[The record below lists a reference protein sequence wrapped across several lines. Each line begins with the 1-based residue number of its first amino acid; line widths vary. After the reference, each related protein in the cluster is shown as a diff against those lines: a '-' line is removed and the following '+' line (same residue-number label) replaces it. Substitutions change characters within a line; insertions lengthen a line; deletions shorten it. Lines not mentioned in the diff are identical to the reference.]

1 MRLQNPLR
9 RPIRR
14 THLNCPS
21 DVTPP
26 PWRKTRRAKL
36 VFALATAFST
46 LY

>member
-14 THLNCPS
+14 TRLICPS
-21 DVTPP
+21 DLMPRL
-26 PWRKTRRAKL
+26 WRKTLRAKL
-36 VFALATAFST
+36 VFVLATAFST